1 MKISPKCRAK
11 ALVSTVLLAT
21 LVSPWGHA
29 RAENDLAAIIKA
41 PQTAVLSSQVDGLVR
56 EVKVRDGDTFKKDD
70 ELIVFDCTVQTA
82 NFGKAKAQ
90 YNYASQDYKSMKA
103 LAKLN
108 SASEMQI
115 AQSKTAYS
123 SAGADLT
130 TAKYQ
135 VSQCV
140 VTAPYDGS
148 VIQSWVNTYENVQAK
163 SKLLEIIN
171 NNDLTAEFLAPSHML
186 NQLGAGRLFSVRV
199 NETQQSYP
207 AVIDRIV
214 PQVDA
219 VSQTIK
225 VIGRLQS
232 SHPDLWSGMSGW
244 VDISPNE

>member
-1 MKISPKCRAK
+1 MITFQKTSAK
-11 ALVSTVLLAT
+11 TFVLTVLFGFTASSG
-21 LVSPWGHA
+21 VHA
-29 RAENDLAAIIKA
+29 QGENDLAAIIKA

-82 NFGKAKAQ
+82 NFAKAKAQ

-108 SASEMQI
+108 SASEMQVT
-115 AQSKTAYS
+115 QSKTSYS
-123 SAGADLT
+123 KAGADLT
-130 TAKYQ
+130 TAKYE

-186 NQLGAGRLFSVRV
+186 SQLGAGRQFSVRV
-199 NETQQSYP
+199 NETKQSYP

-225 VIGRLQS
+225 VIGRLHS

>member
-1 MKISPKCRAK
+1 MMSVVNHK
-11 ALVSTVLLAT
+11 AVTLASCVLVSIVFSSVGVAQ
-21 LVSPWGHA
+21 G
-29 RAENDLAAIIKA
+29 ENDLAAIIKA

-82 NFGKAKAQ
+82 NYSKAKAQ

-103 LAKLN
+103 LSKLN
-108 SASEMQI
+108 SASEMQVT
-115 AQSKTAYS
+115 QSKTSYS
-123 SAGADLT
+123 KAGADLK
-130 TAKYQ
+130 TAKYE

-148 VIQSWVNTYENVQAK
+148 VIQSWVNTFENVQAK
-163 SKLLEIIN
+163 TRLLEIIN

-186 NQLGAGRLFSVRV
+186 NQLGAGRVFSVRV

-214 PQVDA
+214 RQVDA

-225 VIGRLQS
+225 VIGKLQS

-244 VDISPNE
+244 VDINANE